1 MVKKI
6 INYMC
11 IILIN
16 FFVFGMNLFLNKRY
30 PEVIKKIMSLFESF
44 FHSKEIAA
52 IISMILFYAIPI
64 FFLLKIYQI
73 TIGKRLNS

>member
-1 MVKKI
+1 
-6 INYMC
+6 
-11 IILIN
+11 
-16 FFVFGMNLFLNKRY
+16 
-30 PEVIKKIMSLFESF
+30 MSLFESF